1 MPVNASFDFRGEV
14 VVVTGGG
21 SGIGAGFCR
30 GCAAA
35 GATVVAADI
44 DGEAARR
51 VAEQAEGPGTVEA
64 AALDVGDAEAVE
76 AFFEDLL
83 MRHGKVDSLVQS
95 AAVQPRT
102 PVMEMPREE
111 WLKVMDVNLNSAFYA
126 AQAVVPGMVERRRG
140 SIVTFTSG
148 LARMGWAKASA
159 YATTKAAIIAFT
171 KSLAHELVP
180 HNVRANV
187 IAPGVTDSPLFTGP
201 NTDEEQE
208 FFRRQR
214 GVGTVED
221 VVDLLMFLVS
231 DASDTLTGSVLDRE
245 IILSRSTQTAQPE
258 SR

>member
-1 MPVNASFDFRGEV
+1 MNVSFDFAGEV

-21 SGIGAGFCR
+21 SGIGAGFCKA
-30 GCAAA
+30 CAAA
-35 GATVVAADI
+35 GATVIAADI
-44 DGEAARR
+44 NEGAARR
-51 VAEQAEGPGTVEA
+51 LAQESGGPGVVEA

-76 AFFEDLL
+76 AFFDDVLS
-83 MRHGKVDSLVQS
+83 RHGKVDALVHS
-95 AAVQPRT
+95 AAIQPRT
-102 PVMEMPREE
+102 LVAEMPREE
-111 WLKVMDVNLNSAFYA
+111 WLRIMDVNLNSAFYA
-126 AQAVVPGMVERRRG
+126 AQAVVPSMVERRRG

-159 YATTKAAIIAFT
+159 YATTKAALIAFT
-171 KSLAHELVP
+171 KSLARELVP
-180 HNVRANV
+180 YNVRANV

-201 NTDEEQE
+201 NTEEEQE

-245 IILSRSTQTAQPE
+245 IILSRSSRTVRQE
-258 SR
+258 SP

>member
-1 MPVNASFDFRGEV
+1 VNVSFDFAGEV

-21 SGIGAGFCR
+21 SGIGAGFCKA
-30 GCAAA
+30 CAAA
-35 GATVVAADI
+35 GATVIAADI
-44 DGEAARR
+44 NEGAARR
-51 VAEQAEGPGTVEA
+51 LAQESGGPGVVEA

-76 AFFEDLL
+76 AFFDDVLS
-83 MRHGKVDSLVQS
+83 RHGKVDALVHS
-95 AAVQPRT
+95 AAIQPRT
-102 PVMEMPREE
+102 LVAEMPREE
-111 WLKVMDVNLNSAFYA
+111 WLRIMDVNLNSAFYA
-126 AQAVVPGMVERRRG
+126 AQAVVPSMVERRRG

-159 YATTKAAIIAFT
+159 YATTKAALIAFT
-171 KSLAHELVP
+171 KSLARELVP
-180 HNVRANV
+180 YNVRANV

-201 NTDEEQE
+201 NTEEEQE

-245 IILSRSTQTAQPE
+245 IILSRSSRTVRQE
-258 SR
+258 SP